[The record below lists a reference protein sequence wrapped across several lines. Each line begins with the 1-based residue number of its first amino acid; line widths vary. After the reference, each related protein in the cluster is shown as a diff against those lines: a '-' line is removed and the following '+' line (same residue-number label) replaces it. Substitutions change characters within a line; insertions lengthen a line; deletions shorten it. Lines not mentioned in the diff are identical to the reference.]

1 VTGRRFDDLT
11 TDDAREVP
19 QQPRPGLSALEA
31 PVLATITERTPHPAS
46 RRDAGAS
53 IHPQTRAAWAQ
64 WLHRPKLRPYD
75 AKARAAARY
84 ERTWDRIEA
93 DYARREGTA
102 LWWEEGIAE
111 AARQRAARAERARQE
126 AALAEVRRRLA
137 VHGGASP
144 EVRAAAWLR
153 WRGADSS
160 DAAFR
165 ACVGL
170 VRGFALGEGAALALM
185 RADYEPRFHRK
196 FLKGELLGMVRR
208 AGRSGKPLGYL
219 LHEERRA
226 G

>member
-1 VTGRRFDDLT
+1 L
-11 TDDAREVP
+11 EV
-19 QQPRPGLSALEA
+19 
-31 PVLATITERTPHPAS
+31 PVLATITRKEPPTAT
-46 RRDAGAS
+46 RDAGAS
-53 IHPQTRAAWAQ
+53 IHPQTRGAWGR
-64 WLHRPKLRPYD
+64 WLGIAPVLPEGHDPDSFVRAHGVGALCDLLGMPRPGRYD

-102 LWWEEGIAE
+102 LWWEEGIADG
-111 AARQRAARAERARQE
+111 ARQRAARAERARQE
-126 AALAEVRRRLA
+126 AALAEVRGRLA

-144 EVRAAAWLR
+144 EARAAGWLSYR
-153 WRGADSS
+153 RADSS

-196 FLKGELLGMVRR
+196 FLKGELAGMVRR